1 MDSAS
6 NRPQSRFPA
15 GSWLA
20 LLGSVVLAAGCASQ
34 APQPTSM
41 RDPQTDFSAYKTF
54 GWDEAPRTDA
64 SGQAQPLSLVENNVR
79 DAIAAQLKGKGY
91 ELAGEGATP
100 DLLIAYEASRA
111 ETVKNKPFRVGV
123 GVGSWGG
130 SGGGSVGVSSSGVK
144 NVSEGRLVI
153 HAVDLARKAEVWQGQ
168 VQRELGK
175 GGAEPAVVQAAV
187 AEVFQDFPAR
197 GQP

>member
-1 MDSAS
+1 MDLAL
-6 NRPQSRFPA
+6 NRLPSRFLA
-15 GSWLA
+15 AIWLA
-20 LLGSVVLAAGCASQ
+20 LGAVVLAAGCASQ
-34 APQPTSM
+34 AQQPTSM
-41 RDPQTDFSAYKTF
+41 RDPEANFGAYKTF
-54 GWDEAPRTDA
+54 GWDDSAHTDA
-64 SGQAQPLSLVENNVR
+64 SGQKKPLPLVESNIR
-79 DAIAAQLKGKGY
+79 AAIAAELTGKGY
-91 ELAGEGATP
+91 EPAAEGTSP

-111 ETVKNKPFRVGV
+111 ETVKNNPFRVGV

-197 GQP
+197 GRP

>member
-1 MDSAS
+1 MDSPS
-6 NRPQSRFPA
+6 KRPL
-15 GSWLA
+15 GECLA
-20 LLGSVVLAAGCASQ
+20 ALCLALGSVVVFTGCASQ
-34 APQPTSM
+34 AQQPTSM
-41 RDPQTDFSAYKTF
+41 RDPEANFSAFKTF
-54 GWDEAPRTDA
+54 GWDDSARTDA
-64 SGQAQPLSLVENNVR
+64 SGQKKPLPLVESNIR
-79 DAIAAQLKGKGY
+79 AAIAAELTGKGY
-91 ELAGEGATP
+91 EPAAEGKTP

-111 ETVKNKPFRVGV
+111 ETVKNNPFRVGV

>member
-1 MDSAS
+1 MDSAF
-6 NRPQSRFPA
+6 NRPLSRFLAAIWPA
-15 GSWLA
+15 
-20 LLGSVVLAAGCASQ
+20 LGAVVLAAGCASQ
-34 APQPTSM
+34 AQQPTSM
-41 RDPQTDFSAYKTF
+41 RDPEANFSAYKTF
-54 GWDEAPRTDA
+54 GWDDSARTDA
-64 SGQAQPLSLVENNVR
+64 SGQKQALPLVETNIR
-79 DAIAAQLKGKGY
+79 AAIAAELTGKGY
-91 ELAGEGATP
+91 ELAADGTTP

-111 ETVKNKPFRVGV
+111 ETVKNNPFRVGV

-175 GGAEPAVVQAAV
+175 GGAEPAVVQTAV

>member
-1 MDSAS
+1 MDSATK
-6 NRPQSRFPA
+6 RPLSECLA
-15 GSWLA
+15 ALCLA
-20 LLGSVVLAAGCASQ
+20 LSAAVLAAGCASQ

-41 RDPQTDFSAYKTF
+41 RDPEANFSSFRTF
-54 GWDEAPRTDA
+54 GWDDSARADS
-64 SGQAQPLSLVENNVR
+64 SGQKQPLPLVETNIR
-79 DAIAAQLKGKGY
+79 AAIAAELTGKGY
-91 ELAGEGATP
+91 EPAAEGMTP
-100 DLLIAYEASRA
+100 DLLMAYEASRA
-111 ETVKNKPFRVGV
+111 ETVKNNPFRVGV

-130 SGGGSVGVSSSGVK
+130 SSGGSVGVSSSGVK

-153 HAVDLARKAEVWQGQ
+153 HAIDPARKAEVWQGQ

-175 GGAEPAVVQAAV
+175 GGAEPAVVRAAV

>member
-6 NRPQSRFPA
+6 NRALSWFITA
-15 GSWLA
+15 TWLA
-20 LLGSVVLAAGCASQ
+20 LGSVVLAAGCASQ

-41 RDPQTDFSAYKTF
+41 RDPEANFSGYKTF
-54 GWDEAPRTDA
+54 GWDDSTRTDA
-64 SGQAQPLSLVENNVR
+64 SGQKQPLPLVETNIR
-79 DAIAAQLKGKGY
+79 SAIAAELTGKGY
-91 ELAGEGATP
+91 EPAAEGTTP

-111 ETVKNKPFRVGV
+111 ETVKNNPFRVGV

-175 GGAEPAVVQAAV
+175 GGAELAVVQSAV

>member
-6 NRPQSRFPA
+6 NHPQSRFPE
-15 GSWLA
+15 GIWLVLA
-20 LLGSVVLAAGCASQ
+20 SVVLAAGCASQ
-34 APQPTSM
+34 AQQPTSM
-41 RDPQTDFSAYKTF
+41 RDPEANFSTYKTF
-54 GWDEAPRTDA
+54 GWDDSARTDA
-64 SGQAQPLSLVENNVR
+64 SGHKRPLPLVETNIR
-79 DAIAAQLKGKGY
+79 SAITAELTGKGY
-91 ELAGEGATP
+91 EPAAEGTTP
-100 DLLIAYEASRA
+100 DLLLAYEASRA

-153 HAVDLARKAEVWQGQ
+153 HAVDLVRKAEVWQGQ

-197 GQP
+197 SQP